1 MGRENGGEMLVVRR
15 TMAGIRVYARR
26 LQRTLGGDLRPPTVL
41 FLLLIL
47 TPATFAQESLPPQL
61 EQRIATGVEAL
72 KSGDLDTAQQIF
84 SAALQQG
91 VKHPLV
97 FHNLG
102 VIAQQ
107 RGDHNRAAARFRQ
120 AIHLQPSYG
129 PSHLLLGIS
138 LRALGKNAEGVH
150 ELERAAKLMP
160 KEPQAHLQL
169 AKAYEASDNWIAAVA
184 ELQKLVELFP
194 QEPEYR
200 YQLGRAWT
208 KLSGWSYQQIK
219 QLNPDSARLQQAL
232 GQEYAVQE
240 KYDLALAAYH
250 RAARQDPKLPEIHV
264 ATAVVL
270 LELRRFDE
278 ALAEIDLEQKLV
290 PESKAA
296 SEMRARIEAA
306 KASSTR

>member
-1 MGRENGGEMLVVRR
+1 MFLVRR
-15 TMAGIRVYARR
+15 KTSGIRTYPGR
-26 LQRTLGGDLRPPTVL
+26 LEGTLGGDLRPRTVL
-41 FLLLIL
+41 LLGLIL
-47 TPATFAQESLPPQL
+47 TAAALAQEILPPQL
-61 EQRIATGVEAL
+61 EQQIATGVEAL
-72 KSGDLDTAQQIF
+72 KSGDLDTAQKIF

-120 AIHLQPSYG
+120 AIQLQPSYG
-129 PSHLLLGIS
+129 PSHLLLGVS
-138 LRALGKNAEGVH
+138 LRALGKNAEATH
-150 ELERAAKLMP
+150 ELELATKLMP

-169 AKAYEASDNWIAAVA
+169 AKAYEASDTWIAAVR
-184 ELQKLVELFP
+184 EWQKLVELSP

-200 YQLGRAWT
+200 YQLGRALT
-208 KLSGWSYQQIK
+208 KLSGWSYQKIR

-250 RAARQDPKLPEIHV
+250 RAVRQDPKLPEIHL

-296 SEMRARIEAA
+296 SETRARIEAA
-306 KASSTR
+306 KASSTP

>member
-1 MGRENGGEMLVVRR
+1 
-15 TMAGIRVYARR
+15 
-26 LQRTLGGDLRPPTVL
+26 
-41 FLLLIL
+41 
-47 TPATFAQESLPPQL
+47 
-61 EQRIATGVEAL
+61 
-72 KSGDLDTAQQIF
+72 
-84 SAALQQG
+84 
-91 VKHPLV
+91 
-97 FHNLG
+97 

-120 AIHLQPSYG
+120 AIQLQPSYG
-129 PSHLLLGIS
+129 PSRLLLGVS
-138 LRALGKNAEGVH
+138 LRALGKNAEAVH

-169 AKAYEASDNWIAAVA
+169 AKAYEASDDRIAAVA

-200 YQLGRAWT
+200 YQLGMAWT
-208 KLSGWSYQQIK
+208 KLSGWSYQKIK
-219 QLNPDSARLQQAL
+219 QLSPDSARLQQAL
-232 GQEYAVQE
+232 GREYVVQE
-240 KYDLALAAYH
+240 KYDLALAAYQ
-250 RAARQDPKLPEIHV
+250 RAARQDPKLPEIHL

-296 SEMRARIEAA
+296 SETRARIQAA
-306 KASSTR
+306 RASSTP

>member
-1 MGRENGGEMLVVRR
+1 MMGKLCLARGKTSGSRTYPGRLPGRLV
-15 TMAGIRVYARR
+15 
-26 LQRTLGGDLRPPTVL
+26 GDLRPRTVL
-41 FLLLIL
+41 FLVLIL
-47 TPATFAQESLPPQL
+47 TAAAFAQPSLPRQL
-61 EQRIATGVEAL
+61 EQQIATGVEAL
-72 KSGDLDTAQQIF
+72 KSGDLDTAQKIF
-84 SAALQQG
+84 SSVLQQG

-120 AIHLQPSYG
+120 AIQLQPSYG
-129 PSHLLLGIS
+129 PSHLLLGVS
-138 LRALGKNAEGVH
+138 LRALGKKAEAVR

-169 AKAYEASDNWIAAVA
+169 AKAYEASDDWIAAA
-184 ELQKLVELFP
+184 GELQKLVKLSP

-208 KLSGWSYQQIK
+208 KLSGWSYQQIR

-250 RAARQDPKLPEIHV
+250 RAAKQDPTLPEIHL

-296 SEMRARIEAA
+296 SETRARIEAA
-306 KASSTR
+306 NSSSTP